1 MSRQPS
7 RILQNPA
14 RRLVAI
20 CACLALLAG
29 VMPAAGLAQGGGVDA
44 RNFEGGWQVL
54 QYRDAAGSL
63 TPVPPGI
70 GVTMLAFNGTLK
82 GEAACS
88 DYVAGYT
95 LPEEIVIVDTPT
107 IDARGCDAAAQAI
120 DDAFYAGLDATAK
133 WSTRGLGS
141 ILILRDEIDE
151 QVMVLT
157 KAKLPSDPTLARWE
171 LARLGA
177 TDGSIEPVVQGTE
190 PWIEFLRG
198 GRVVGS
204 TGCGSFLGSY
214 VTNDTTISIKDVD
227 ARLTDCS
234 DAARAQAEAVLAT
247 LDEITDFDVRPA
259 GLVLED
265 GAGTTRM
272 ALVPAIDLGRR
283 TWTPVEVLDADGEIA
298 FGADRLVTS
307 ATRFSG
313 TRFDGRSICRGFE
326 GGSVR
331 SGLALS
337 TYDLEP
343 TGGACPKPSDDT
355 KESSQD
361 VEDAWRGA
369 LERTA
374 SHALRG
380 DELELLDVDGR
391 PVMRLVPQAELV
403 GPTWILAEMDVSPG
417 ARKGK
422 LRPPAGT
429 EPLTA
434 IFEDV
439 ETGFIQGETGVT
451 SYFGDYAT
459 PGAGQISITDVDTFG
474 GCSRKAA
481 AKPACKQ
488 QALFLEL
495 LQSADSFIVEPT
507 ELRLFLGTRKL
518 LGFVPSQALA
528 EAGPEPSPEPE
539 AGG

>member
-7 RILQNPA
+7 RILQGPA
-14 RRLVAI
+14 RRALAVI
-20 CACLALLAG
+20 ACLALLAG
-29 VMPAAGLAQGGGVDA
+29 VLPVTGLAQGGGADA
-44 RNFEGGWQVL
+44 RNFEREWQVL
-54 QYRDAAGSL
+54 QYRDATGTL

-70 GVTMLAFNGTLK
+70 GVTMLPFRGTVK

-88 DYVAGYT
+88 DFEATYT
-95 LPEEIVIVDTPT
+95 LQEEIVIVDAPT
-107 IDARGCDAAAQAI
+107 VDARGCDAAAQAI

-157 KAKLPSDPTLARWE
+157 RAKLPSDPTLARWD
-171 LARLGA
+171 LARLA
-177 TDGSIEPVVQGTE
+177 AADGSIEPVVQGTE
-190 PWIEFLRG
+190 PWVEFLRG

-204 TGCGSFLGSY
+204 TGCGSFVGSY
-214 VTNDTTISIKDVD
+214 VTNDTTISIEDVD
-227 ARLTDCS
+227 ARLTECS
-234 DAARAQAEAVLAT
+234 DAVREQAEAILDT
-247 LDEITDFDVRPA
+247 FDEITDFDVRPA

-265 GAGTTRM
+265 ASSTTRM
-272 ALVPAIDLGRR
+272 ALVPSIDLGRR
-283 TWTPVEVLDADGEIA
+283 TWTPVEVLDAEGNVT
-298 FGADRLVTS
+298 FGADRLITS
-307 ATRFSG
+307 AVRFSG
-313 TRFDGRSICRGFE
+313 NRFDGRSICRGFE

-343 TGGACPKPSDDT
+343 TGGACPKPADDT
-355 KESSQD
+355 KESAQD

-369 LERTA
+369 LEQTA

-380 DELELLDVDGR
+380 DELELLDVDGN

-403 GPTWILAEMDVSPG
+403 GPTWVLAEMDVTPA
-417 ARKGK
+417 ARKQK
-422 LRPPAGT
+422 LRPPSGT

-459 PGAGQISITDVDTFG
+459 PGAGQISITNIDTFG
-474 GCSRKAA
+474 GCTGKAA
-481 AKPACKQ
+481 AKPSCKQ

-495 LQSADSFIVEPT
+495 LQSADNFIVEPT

-518 LGFVPSQALA
+518 LGFVPSEALS
-528 EAGPEPSPEPE
+528 EASPESTPEPD